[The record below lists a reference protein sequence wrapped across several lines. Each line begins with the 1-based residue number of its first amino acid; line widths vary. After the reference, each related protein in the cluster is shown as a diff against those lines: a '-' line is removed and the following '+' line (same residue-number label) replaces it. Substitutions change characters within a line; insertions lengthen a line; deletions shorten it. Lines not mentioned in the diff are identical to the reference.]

1 MGSESSK
8 LAKKTGFTK
17 EEIKDL
23 EKMFCDVM
31 THMHAGLRFKLTSAS
46 LTLQFHIDE
55 DTTFLLGRLVTTLY
69 LLSDDSTQEEKINCT
84 PTEYQEASE
93 LLVHNISNLS
103 VDEPTEVE
111 TFNITKDQ
119 QLVKL
124 SPQDL
129 QGQITHKFLLEADTD
144 KDGKI
149 STEEFNAFT
158 LKHPMTLVGLIH
170 MHTILLNLLQHCK
183 WIQNQEKQ
191 GTSDYPACP
200 ST

>member
-1 MGSESSK
+1 MVHVSHVCVQ
-8 LAKKTGFTK
+8 APF
-17 EEIKDL
+17 
-23 EKMFCDVM
+23 VM
-31 THMHAGLRFKLTSAS
+31 VHMSHVCV
-46 LTLQFHIDE
+46 HIMLGHRHPQSTRRPQSCLC
-55 DTTFLLGRLVTTLY
+55 TTFPIFLLMNQY
-69 LLSDDSTQEEKINCT
+69 LAQ
-84 PTEYQEASE
+84 
-93 LLVHNISNLS
+93 
-103 VDEPTEVE
+103 TEVE

-129 QGQITHKFLLEADTD
+129 QGQITHKCIATIIGLSHNHTMLTQQLVHAFRFLLEADTD